1 MWKEVRICN
10 AEVTDGNTGPDCL
23 TSKRSY
29 KEEQQHCSCSTRR
42 MAELVTDGKG
52 MKM

>member
-23 TSKRSY
+23 TSKQSY
-29 KEEQQHCSCSTRR
+29 KEEQHHCSCSTRR